1 MIYTIINYSPLI
13 ILGIGVVLLSY
24 VYTHKTHIDDVPKPD
39 DDCPFW
45 TGDPP

>member
-1 MIYTIINYSPLI
+1 MINAIIQWSPMIVL
-13 ILGIGVVLLSY
+13 LIGVGGLSY
-24 VYTHKTHIDDVPKPD
+24 VYTHKIHIDDVPQPD